1 MLNHELIEI
10 HLNNSDLNL
19 GNLAGIAKVSINE
32 ARSIIE
38 SHYYTDDAGLLEYP
52 YYQLEKKCWE
62 DMTSKEYD
70 ADMRKWMA
78 ENTND

>member
-1 MLNHELIEI
+1 MLDHELMEI

-19 GNLAGIAKVSINE
+19 GNLASIAKVSINE
-32 ARSIIE
+32 ARSMLK
-38 SHYYTDDAGLLEYP
+38 SHYNASDFLEYP
-52 YYQLEKKCWE
+52 YYQLEKKRWE

-70 ADMRKWMA
+70 ADMRKWMD

>member
-1 MLNHELIEI
+1 MTNHELIEI

-19 GNLAGIAKVSINE
+19 GNLAAIAKVSVNE

-38 SHYYTDDAGLLEYP
+38 RHYNASDAGLLEYP

-62 DMTSKEYD
+62 
-70 ADMRKWMA
+70 AVQ
-78 ENTND
+78 

>member
-1 MLNHELIEI
+1 MLDYELIET

-38 SHYYTDDAGLLEYP
+38 RHYNERPLLEYP

-62 DMTSKEYD
+62 VI
-70 ADMRKWMA
+70 
-78 ENTND
+78 

>member
-1 MLNHELIEI
+1 MTNYELIEI

-19 GNLAGIAKVSINE
+19 GNLAAIAKVSVNE

-38 SHYYTDDAGLLEYP
+38 RHYNASHIMLEYP

-62 DMTSKEYD
+62 
-70 ADMRKWMA
+70 AVQ
-78 ENTND
+78 